1 MSYSLTRGYGETD
14 ASGNLILVPDE
25 PGPPN
30 PNPPQPIFVPG
41 EAGPGCGPGEEFD
54 LTSMQCVTAG
64 QAVTPV
70 LPPEPAS
77 FVPSGGG
84 GGGSE
89 TGIPFVK
96 SSMVP
101 WLIGGGL
108 AIGAVALLASLF
120 AKPARARP
128 NRRRARHNPRR
139 PPKKWFDDCVAGVEA
154 SGSAADPY
162 AVCGALWHRKMGP
175 KAKAAALRAERSR

>member
-1 MSYSLTRGYGETD
+1 MSYHGYGETD

-70 LPPEPAS
+70 LPPAPES
-77 FVPSGGG
+77 FVPSSGGG
-84 GGGSE
+84 TD

-96 SSMVP
+96 KSMVP

-108 AIGAVALLASLF
+108 AIGAVALLASVF

-128 NRRRARHNPRR
+128 NRARPNPRR
-139 PPKKWFDDCVAGVEA
+139 PPKKWFDDCVDGVEA

-162 AVCGALWHRKMGP
+162 SVCGALWHRKMGP
-175 KAKAAALRAERSR
+175 KAKARALRAERSR